1 MATHPNILTW
11 RMDRRAWWATVHGVA
26 KSLIRLSD
34 SHYFFFF
41 FNIYFWLCLVFIAAQ
56 AFSGCGGWGLLFS
69 NAQASLVVEHR
80 L

>member
-1 MATHPNILTW
+1 MAIHPNILTW
-11 RMDRRAWWATVHGVA
+11 RMDRGAWRAIVHGVA

-41 FNIYFWLCLVFIAAQ
+41 FFNIYFWLCLVFIAAQ
-56 AFSGCGGWGLLFS
+56 DFSGCGGWGLLFS
-69 NAQASLVVEHR
+69 NAQASLVEHR